1 VKAIK
6 KNGRKI
12 EVVKM
17 KYLTSKTWF
26 DYASTSKYESWMAAI
41 NPIVNSINTLQKT
54 EELYTPYR
62 ATFCMPKISDYSYTK
77 VQAINK
83 SNNTR
88 YDAMETVITFANGDK
103 VTVSCPIEEANQY
116 TGFYTA
122 IAKYAMGNSNKV
134 NNEADYWIN
143 KLPKQ
148 KAKTEEKA
156 RRLKEQAKN
165 IKRKKERRLK
175 KEREDMEA
183 KRLADKY
190 KIKLIANKKYGVP
203 LDFEP

>member
-1 VKAIK
+1 
-6 KNGRKI
+6 
-12 EVVKM
+12 M
-17 KYLTSKTWF
+17 KYLTSKEWF
-26 DYASTSKYESWMAAI
+26 DYAPTGKYESWIAAI

-54 EELYTPYR
+54 EELYIPYR

-88 YDAMETVITFANGDK
+88 YDAMETAITFVNGDK

-165 IKRKKERRLK
+165 IKRKKERRLQ

>member
-1 VKAIK
+1 
-6 KNGRKI
+6 
-12 EVVKM
+12 M

-26 DYASTSKYESWMAAI
+26 DDVSTSKYERWVAAMS
-41 NPIVNSINTLQKT
+41 PIVNSVNTLQKT

-134 NNEADYWIN
+134 NNAADYWIN
-143 KLPKQ
+143 KFPKQ

-165 IKRKKERRLK
+165 IKRKKERRLQ

>member
-1 VKAIK
+1 MKAIK

>member
-1 VKAIK
+1 VKITK
-6 KNGRKI
+6 KNGRKT

-26 DYASTSKYESWMAAI
+26 DDVSTSKYESWMAAMS
-41 NPIVNSINTLQKT
+41 PIVNSINTLQKT

-62 ATFCMPKISDYSYTK
+62 VTFCIPKISDYSYTK

-88 YDAMETVITFANGDK
+88 YDAMETAITFTNGDT

-116 TGFYTA
+116 MGFYIA

-134 NNEADYWIN
+134 NNAAGLLD
-143 KLPKQ
+143 KQ
-148 KAKTEEKA
+148 ISKAKSKNRRKSEKA
-156 RRLKEQAKN
+156 ERTGLK
-165 IKRKKERRLK
+165 I
-175 KEREDMEA
+175 
-183 KRLADKY
+183 
-190 KIKLIANKKYGVP
+190 
-203 LDFEP
+203 

>member
-1 VKAIK
+1 M
-6 KNGRKI
+6 
-12 EVVKM
+12 E
-17 KYLTSKTWF
+17 YLTSEKWHDDATISAYVRW
-26 DYASTSKYESWMAAI
+26 I
-41 NPIVNSINTLQKT
+41 NAMCPTVNSINTLQKT

-165 IKRKKERRLK
+165 IKRKKERRLQ

>member
-1 VKAIK
+1 
-6 KNGRKI
+6 
-12 EVVKM
+12 M

-77 VQAINK
+77 VQVINK

-103 VTVSCPIEEANQY
+103 VTISCPIEEANQY

-143 KLPKQ
+143 KFPKQ

-165 IKRKKERRLK
+165 IKRKKERRLQ

>member
-1 VKAIK
+1 
-6 KNGRKI
+6 
-12 EVVKM
+12 M
-17 KYLTSKTWF
+17 KYLTSKEWF

-41 NPIVNSINTLQKT
+41 NPIVNSINMLQKT

-88 YDAMETVITFANGDK
+88 YDAMETVITFVNGDK

-134 NNEADYWIN
+134 NNAADYWIN
-143 KLPKQ
+143 KFPKQ

-165 IKRKKERRLK
+165 IKRKKERRLQ

>member
-1 VKAIK
+1 
-6 KNGRKI
+6 
-12 EVVKM
+12 M
-17 KYLTSKTWF
+17 CPT
-26 DYASTSKYESWMAAI
+26 
-41 NPIVNSINTLQKT
+41 VNSINTLQKT

-62 ATFCMPKISDYSYTK
+62 ATFCMPKISDYSYVK

-83 SNNTR
+83 NNNTR

-148 KAKTEEKA
+148 KAKTEA
-156 RRLKEQAKN
+156 ISRRVSSVG
-165 IKRKKERRLK
+165 ERCPFSIR
-175 KEREDMEA
+175 
-183 KRLADKY
+183 
-190 KIKLIANKKYGVP
+190 LIAENETPDFFSSLRSVYP
-203 LDFEP
+203 L

>member
-1 VKAIK
+1 M
-6 KNGRKI
+6 
-12 EVVKM
+12 E
-17 KYLTSKTWF
+17 YLTSKKLCDNVLMSEYVSLANT
-26 DYASTSKYESWMAAI
+26 TS
-41 NPIVNSINTLQKT
+41 PIGYLTN
-54 EELYTPYR
+54 LYLKKEKEPTS
-62 ATFCMPKISDYSYTK
+62 FCGKSYIPNICGYSYIKT
-77 VQAINK
+77 QAINK

-88 YDAMETVITFANGDK
+88 YDAMETVITFTNGDT

-134 NNEADYWIN
+134 NNAADYWIN

-148 KAKTEEKA
+148 NARAEEKA
-156 RRLKEQAKN
+156 RRLEEQAKN
-165 IKRKKERRLK
+165 IERKKERRLQ
-175 KEREDMEA
+175 KEHEDLEA

>member
-1 VKAIK
+1 MKTIK

-17 KYLTSKTWF
+17 KYLTSKEYF
-26 DYASTSKYESWMAAI
+26 DYASTSKYESWIAAI
-41 NPIVNSINTLQKT
+41 NPMVNSINTLQKT
-54 EELYTPYR
+54 EELYTPHR

-88 YDAMETVITFANGDK
+88 YDAMETAITFANGDK

-165 IKRKKERRLK
+165 IKRKKERRLQ

>member
-1 VKAIK
+1 
-6 KNGRKI
+6 
-12 EVVKM
+12 M
-17 KYLTSKTWF
+17 KYITSKEWF
-26 DYASTSKYESWMAAI
+26 DCTPASKYESWIAAM

-103 VTVSCPIEEANQY
+103 VTASCPIEEANQY
-116 TGFYTA
+116 TGFYIA

-134 NNEADYWIN
+134 NNAADYWIN
-143 KLPKQ
+143 KFPKQ

-165 IKRKKERRLK
+165 IKRKKERRLQ

>member
-1 VKAIK
+1 
-6 KNGRKI
+6 
-12 EVVKM
+12 M

-26 DYASTSKYESWMAAI
+26 DDVSTSEYERWMAAMS
-41 NPIVNSINTLQKT
+41 PIVNSVNTLQKT

-62 ATFCMPKISDYSYTK
+62 ATFCIPKISDYSYTK

-88 YDAMETVITFANGDK
+88 YDAMETAITFANGDK

-134 NNEADYWIN
+134 NNKSHLFSKKRISGSFFYKHITHQNAPESILISFCIKYTFIDF
-143 KLPKQ
+143 
-148 KAKTEEKA
+148 A
-156 RRLKEQAKN
+156 RLN
-165 IKRKKERRLK
+165 S
-175 KEREDMEA
+175 
-183 KRLADKY
+183 
-190 KIKLIANKKYGVP
+190 N
-203 LDFEP
+203 DFVIYIT

>member
-1 VKAIK
+1 
-6 KNGRKI
+6 
-12 EVVKM
+12 M
-17 KYLTSKTWF
+17 KYITSKEWF
-26 DYASTSKYESWMAAI
+26 DCTPTSKYESWIAAM

-54 EELYTPYR
+54 EELYTPCR
-62 ATFCMPKISDYSYTK
+62 TTFCIPKISDYSYTK

-88 YDAMETVITFANGDK
+88 YDAMETAITFANGDK

-165 IKRKKERRLK
+165 IKRKKERRLQ

>member
-1 VKAIK
+1 M
-6 KNGRKI
+6 
-12 EVVKM
+12 E
-17 KYLTSKTWF
+17 YLTSNKWQDDATISAYVRW
-26 DYASTSKYESWMAAI
+26 I
-41 NPIVNSINTLQKT
+41 NAMCPTVNSINTAPKM
-54 EELYTPYR
+54 EEAHTSFRGKSYIPNI
-62 ATFCMPKISDYSYTK
+62 CGYSYTK
-77 VQAINK
+77 TQAINK

-88 YDAMETVITFANGDK
+88 YDAMETAITFTNGDI

-116 TGFYTA
+116 TGFYIA

-134 NNEADYWIN
+134 NNAADYWIN

-165 IKRKKERRLK
+165 IKRKKERRLQ

>member
-1 VKAIK
+1 MKTIK

-17 KYLTSKTWF
+17 KYLTSKEWF
-26 DYASTSKYESWMAAI
+26 DYASTSKYESWIAAI

-148 KAKTEEKA
+148 KAKTEEKT

-165 IKRKKERRLK
+165 IKRKKERRLQ

-190 KIKLIANKKYGVP
+190 KIKLIANKK
-203 LDFEP
+203 